1 MIKREIK
8 TAEQFSQLADELVQ
22 DMRDELA
29 VYGSYKVIKEE
40 VGGYYDVSVVDA
52 NGAFNIITE
61 SVIRDVQKVVGAYDA
76 LYKVLVSYHAGTVE
90 DQGMKK
96 VAIVIVIKQR

>member
-22 DMRDELA
+22 DMRDELK
-29 VYGSYKVIKEE
+29 VYGSYKVIKRET
-40 VGGYYDVSVVDA
+40 YDSYDVYIVDA

-76 LYKVLVSYHAGTVE
+76 LYKVLVTYHAGTVE
-90 DQGMKK
+90 DQGMNK